1 MQFAKKTDVL
11 KTNIFLQ
18 LGQTMDQARAAGK
31 EIINLSVGTPDLP
44 PPSFVLEVLSREV
57 LNPENM
63 KYALSDLPELLRA
76 ARDWYLRRYGVTL
89 EPGEVC
95 SLMGSQDGLAHL
107 PMVLLDPGD
116 ICLVPDPG
124 YPIFSGGPLMASAQ
138 LYRMPLREET
148 GYLPDLN
155 AIPPSVA
162 HAAKMMTLS
171 YPMNPL
177 CKMAPDSFFEE
188 VIAFAKKYD
197 IVLLHDNA
205 YSELTYDG
213 VRGGSFLRFPGAKEV
228 GVEFNSLSKSHNLTG
243 ARISFALGNRDVVQ
257 ALSEFKSNVDYGIFR
272 PIQKAAI
279 AALDGPQDCVA
290 ANRAAYQSRRDALVS
305 GLKEAGWPI
314 TPPEATM
321 FAWAK
326 LPEGMTDSFDF
337 CTRCILEC
345 GVAMVPGVSF
355 GPGGEGYV
363 RMALVQPEEQLR
375 LAAKRIGTFLG
386 GR

>member
-1 MQFAKKTDVL
+1 M
-11 KTNIFLQ
+11 
-18 LGQTMDQARAAGK
+18 
-31 EIINLSVGTPDLP
+31 GTPDLRP
-44 PPSFVLEVLSREV
+44 PEHVLEVLSREC
-57 LNPENM
+57 LDPENI
-63 KYALSDLPELLRA
+63 KYALTDLPELLQA
-76 ARDWYLRRYGVTL
+76 ARDWYARRYGVAL
-89 EPGEVC
+89 EEGEVC

-116 ICLVPDPG
+116 LCLVPDPG
-124 YPIFSGGPLMASAQ
+124 YPIFSGGPEMASAR

-148 GYLPDLN
+148 GYLPDLE
-155 AIPPSVA
+155 AIPATVA
-162 HAAKMMTLS
+162 HEAKLMTIS

-177 CKMAPDSFFEE
+177 CKLAPDDFFER

-213 VRGGSFLRFPGAKEV
+213 AVCGSFLRFPGAKDV

-243 ARISFALGNRDVVQ
+243 ARISFALGNREVIS

-279 AALDGPQDCVA
+279 AALNGPQDCVA
-290 ANRAAYQSRRDALVS
+290 ETRNTYQRRRDALVD
-305 GLKEAGWPI
+305 GLRRAGWPI

-326 LPEGMTDSFDF
+326 LPQGETDSFRF
-337 CTRCILEC
+337 CMDCILQT

-355 GPGGEGYV
+355 GPGGEGYA
-363 RMALVQPEEQLR
+363 RLALVQPEDRLR
-375 LAAKRIGTFLG
+375 EAARRMGEFALG
-386 GR
+386 RARRG